1 METPVLIDAEE
12 LKALEVALYS
22 KGVQTKEKSIKTILF
37 IFASIATVIV
47 FLIIIFLFTLGGDF
61 FTKYSITDFFFGTS
75 WRGQDNRFGALFII
89 IGTLLVA
96 LGALVIAIPLGIA
109 TAIFIAEIAP
119 KKLKNILKGAVEIL
133 AGIPSVV
140 FGYFGRTV
148 LKEWIEFSF
157 DVSIGLCWLN
167 ASLLL
172 GIMALPTIV
181 SVCEDSISAVPNHFR
196 EASYA
201 MGATRWQTIRNVVL
215 PASMSGITAAIIL
228 GMGRAIGETMTVAM
242 VSGGNV
248 VLPNPITDV
257 FSGIRTITGTI
268 VLELKE
274 AVGLHVEAIFAL
286 AIVLFMMT
294 LIVNT
299 IANIALSRIN
309 RKFSGKTKKKDRK
322 LFDNLIKYKNF
333 SNFKDFIRKNKKIIK
348 RIIYFFVIL
357 WLLSNW
363 IPILYALIAGVSL
376 FVIIYFV
383 RKIPPKF
390 KQIIAYSFIIAM
402 SFLVLLFL
410 GILISNIVMN
420 GLPKLLEPG
429 FLTTNSRAD
438 KGGILDVL
446 IGTLML
452 TGGTI
457 LFAVPIG
464 VFAGIYLSEYAGTG
478 KTIKVIRAGID
489 NLNGT
494 PSIVFGL
501 FGFTFLVVPMGTFSL
516 IAGQITLALMIL
528 PTIIRTTEEALK
540 AIPQTFR
547 EGSLAL
553 GSSKWQSISKIVVPT
568 AMPAIITGV
577 ILGMGRAAGETAPII
592 FTAAVFVREGLPKSF
607 FEPVMAL
614 TFHLYVLVLTY
625 PNAQAQAGGTALVL
639 LLVVLFMYTLAF
651 AIRLYYQRKK
661 KW

>member
-1 METPVLIDAEE
+1 MASSVIIEAEE
-12 LKALEVALYS
+12 LKEIEALYS
-22 KGVQTKEKSIKTILF
+22 KGLQTKEKSIKTILF
-37 IFASIATVIV
+37 IFASIATIIV
-47 FLIIIFLFTLGGDF
+47 FLIIIFLFALGGDF
-61 FTKYSITDFFFGTS
+61 FTKYSMADFFFGTS
-75 WRGQDNRFGALFII
+75 WRGQDERFGALYII
-89 IGTLLVA
+89 LGTIFVA
-96 LGALVIAIPLGIA
+96 LGALAVAIPLGIA
-109 TAIFIAEIAP
+109 AAIFIAEIAP
-119 KKLKNILKGAVEIL
+119 RRVRSILKGAVEIL

-157 DVSIGLCWLN
+157 DVSIGLCWFN

-181 SVCEDSISAVPNHFR
+181 SVCEDAISAVPRHFR

-215 PASMSGITAAIIL
+215 PASMSGITAAVIL

-242 VSGGNV
+242 VSGGNIIF
-248 VLPNPITDV
+248 PENI
-257 FSGIRTITGTI
+257 FSGVRTITGTI

-274 AVGLHVEAIFAL
+274 AVDLHVEAIFAL

-294 LIVNT
+294 LIINT
-299 IANIALSRIN
+299 IANVILSRIN
-309 RKFSGKTKKKDRK
+309 KKFTGKTKKKKNGAIASK
-322 LFDNLIKYKNF
+322 LSKNKGVVY
-333 SNFKDFIRKNKKIIK
+333 FKDFYKKHKRIIK
-348 RIIYFFVIL
+348 RLIYILVIF
-357 WLLSNW
+357 WFLSTW
-363 IPILYALIAGVSL
+363 IPFLYALLIGVSV
-376 FVIIYFV
+376 FAIIYLV
-383 RKIPPKF
+383 KKIPPKH
-390 KQIIAYSFIIAM
+390 KQTIAFTIITAASFI
-402 SFLVLLFL
+402 VLLFL
-410 GILISNIVMN
+410 GILLSNIIMN

-438 KGGILDVL
+438 QGGILDVI

-452 TGGTI
+452 TGGTV

-464 VFAGIYLSEYAGTG
+464 LLAGIYLSEYAGNG
-478 KTIKVIRAGID
+478 KITKVIRAGID

-501 FGFTFLVVPMGTFSL
+501 FGFTFLVVPMGGFSL
-516 IAGQITLALMIL
+516 LAGQITLALMIL
-528 PTIIRTTEEALK
+528 PTLIRTTEEALK

-553 GSSKWQSISKIVVPT
+553 GSSKWQSISKIVIPA
-568 AMPAIITGV
+568 AMPAIITGI

-625 PNAQAQAGGTALVL
+625 PNADAQAGGTALTL
-639 LLVVLFMYTLAF
+639 LLVVLLMYGLAF
-651 AIRLYYQRKK
+651 AIRFYYQRKK

>member
-1 METPVLIDAEE
+1 M
-12 LKALEVALYS
+12 
-22 KGVQTKEKSIKTILF
+22 
-37 IFASIATVIV
+37 
-47 FLIIIFLFTLGGDF
+47 
-61 FTKYSITDFFFGTS
+61 
-75 WRGQDNRFGALFII
+75 
-89 IGTLLVA
+89 
-96 LGALVIAIPLGIA
+96 
-109 TAIFIAEIAP
+109 
-119 KKLKNILKGAVEIL
+119 
-133 AGIPSVV
+133 
-140 FGYFGRTV
+140 
-148 LKEWIEFSF
+148 
-157 DVSIGLCWLN
+157 
-167 ASLLL
+167 
-172 GIMALPTIV
+172 
-181 SVCEDSISAVPNHFR
+181 
-196 EASYA
+196 
-201 MGATRWQTIRNVVL
+201 
-215 PASMSGITAAIIL
+215 
-228 GMGRAIGETMTVAM
+228 
-242 VSGGNV
+242 
-248 VLPNPITDV
+248 
-257 FSGIRTITGTI
+257 
-268 VLELKE
+268 
-274 AVGLHVEAIFAL
+274 
-286 AIVLFMMT
+286 
-294 LIVNT
+294 
-299 IANIALSRIN
+299 
-309 RKFSGKTKKKDRK
+309 
-322 LFDNLIKYKNF
+322 
-333 SNFKDFIRKNKKIIK
+333 
-348 RIIYFFVIL
+348 
-357 WLLSNW
+357 
-363 IPILYALIAGVSL
+363 LYALIVVVSL

-383 RKIPPKF
+383 RKIPPRY
-390 KQIIAYSFIIAM
+390 KQTIAYLIIIAM

-438 KGGILDVL
+438 KGGIFDVL

-464 VFAGIYLSEYAGTG
+464 VLAGIYLSEYAGTG
-478 KTIKVIRAGID
+478 KITKVIRAGID

-501 FGFTFLVVPMGTFSL
+501 FGFTFLVVPMGGFSL

-528 PTIIRTTEEALK
+528 PTIIRTTEEALR

-553 GSSKWQSISKIVVPT
+553 GSSKWQSISKIVIPA

-639 LLVVLFMYTLAF
+639 LLVVLLMYSLAF
-651 AIRLYYQRKK
+651 AIRFYYQRKK